1 MERICTCCN
10 KIIRSDEEV
19 QFCPY
24 CGTSMTQTNTSKA
37 HNNVAWKIETTWG
50 NQANYADKVK
60 RIGGEL
66 ISRIRTWIMEQETF
80 IEGRNPA
87 EFVTA
92 QQLRDDFV
100 FLRASSDTEEFEQ
113 EYRSLLRAL
122 KKVCH
127 GEKMLRTNRVAYVDM
142 DMQIRE
148 NLHLFEA
155 MVGISAYVNKDIPE
169 IADEESLNIKKVT
182 DFDYIF
188 AAAPADRLRRGSP

>member
-1 MERICTCCN
+1 
-10 KIIRSDEEV
+10 
-19 QFCPY
+19 
-24 CGTSMTQTNTSKA
+24 MTQTNTSKA

-92 QQLRDDFV
+92 QPLRDDFAI
-100 FLRASSDTEEFEQ
+100 LRASSDTEEFEQ
-113 EYRSLLRAL
+113 EYHSLLRAL

-127 GEKMLRTNRVAYVDM
+127 GEKMLRTNAWKVDLCFFFVTTNSLSF
-142 DMQIRE
+142 QQGF
-148 NLHLFEA
+148 LFFPVDCDTA
-155 MVGISAYVNKDIPE
+155 K
-169 IADEESLNIKKVT
+169 SLQ
-182 DFDYIF
+182 
-188 AAAPADRLRRGSP
+188 LRSLSSVSEVSR